1 MGSAG
6 STFQPFALRARST
19 IAAIL
24 VTFALVSALSAAL
37 SIWTTARSK
46 NGAAL
51 VEVAARQRTLAERYV
66 ADVQL
71 AHSGKSANPGRT
83 AGLLA
88 TSARALIDGGTVPAV
103 DGDDDEMDVP
113 AVSDP
118 VARAQLM
125 QEQRLVT
132 DLARTGSAFLAGRS
146 VTAVPLTAH
155 ETLETRDPVLRLRV
169 LAALTSNVALDAA
182 RTIAQ
187 RTDRNVTSSIRLQV
201 GLGLAGLAVSL
212 LLAWALIATTRRQT
226 AHFRTLVSSSTDL
239 VLVFGHGGCRYVS
252 QSVVSLV
259 GRPEATLYGEGFSD
273 VVHPDDRQAL
283 EAALESGETRELV
296 FRVATSSGEW
306 RHLEAHLTDLRRDRH
321 VHGILVNA
329 RDITERVELE
339 EELTRQARR
348 DSFGRQL
355 TEALEMADEEEGT
368 YDVVELAMA
377 QIAPESPAEL
387 LLSDSSRA
395 NLERVAVSP
404 VAGAA
409 GCPVQ
414 SPFSCVAVRRGSA
427 VVFDSSEA
435 LNACPKLRD
444 RPTGACSA
452 VCVPVSF
459 MGRSLGVLH
468 ATGAEHAPPDPEQA
482 SKLAALATQAG
493 ARIGTV
499 RAFERTQLQA
509 STDSLTGLVNRR
521 TLERHLRALAKQER
535 PFALALADLDHF
547 KKLNDRHGHEAGDRA
562 LRVFAQVAR
571 GALRDD
577 DTVARWGGE
586 EFMFVLPD
594 LDRHQS
600 VSVLERIRA
609 ILAESHSGGHPRF
622 TASFGVTD
630 STCAETLDELIR
642 LADLGLYAAK
652 EAGRDHVSVSE
663 SLPETP
669 ELTVVSETDSSGSGE
684 HQQKRRRRPAI
695 HEAAHEDDPQ
705 SGGLEI
711 R

>member
-1 MGSAG
+1 MTSTAA
-6 STFQPFALRARST
+6 TFQPFALRARGT

-24 VTFALVSALSAAL
+24 VTFALVSALSAAV

-66 ADVQL
+66 ADVEL
-71 AHSGKSANPGRT
+71 VRGGKAANPDRT
-83 AGLLA
+83 AALLA
-88 TSARALIDGGTVPAV
+88 ASVQALLAGGPVPAV

-113 AVSDP
+113 AVTDRA
-118 VARAQLM
+118 ARAQLM

-132 DLARTGSAFLAGRS
+132 DLARTGNALLEGRS
-146 VTAVPLTAH
+146 VESVPLTAH
-155 ETLETRDPVLRLRV
+155 ETLRTKDPVLRLRI
-169 LAALTSNVALDAA
+169 LAALTSNIALNAA

-187 RTDRNVTSSIRLQV
+187 RTDQNVTSSIRLQV
-201 GLGLAGLAVSL
+201 GLGLGGLVVSL

-239 VLVFGHGGCRYVS
+239 VLVFGRSACRYVS

-259 GRPEATLYGEGFSD
+259 GRPEAALYGDGFMQ

-283 EAALESGETRELV
+283 GAALDDGLTRELV
-296 FRVATSSGEW
+296 FRVGTSSGEW
-306 RHLEAHLTDLRRDRH
+306 RHLEAHLSDLRRDRH

-355 TEALEMADEEEGT
+355 TEALEMADEEEAT

-377 QIAPESPAEL
+377 QIAPGSPAEL

-395 NLERVAVSP
+395 NLERAAVSP

-468 ATGAEHAPPDPEQA
+468 ATGPEHAPPDPEQV
-482 SKLAALATQAG
+482 SKLATLATQAG

-521 TLERHLRALAKQER
+521 TLERQLRALVKQGR

-571 GALRDD
+571 SVLRDD
-577 DTVARWGGE
+577 DSVARWGGE

-594 LDRHQS
+594 LDRHQA
-600 VSVLERIRA
+600 VSVLERVRTN
-609 ILAESHSGGHPRF
+609 LAEAHSGGHPPF
-622 TASFGVTD
+622 TASYGVTD
-630 STCAETLDELIR
+630 SSRAEALLELIR

-652 EAGRDHVSVSE
+652 EAGRDRITISDA
-663 SLPETP
+663 LPEGP
-669 ELTVVSETDSSGSGE
+669 ELTVVPESTSPGNGE
-684 HQQKRRRRPAI
+684 PPQKRRRKPAI
-695 HEAAHEDDPQ
+695 QEAATEDEPQ
-705 SGGLEI
+705 AGGLEI

>member
-1 MGSAG
+1 VSSTGA
-6 STFQPFALRARST
+6 TFQPFALRARGT

-24 VTFALVSALSAAL
+24 VTFAFVAALSAAL
-37 SIWTTARSK
+37 SVWTTGRSR

-66 ADVQL
+66 SDVQL
-71 AHSGKSANPGRT
+71 MRSGKAANPRRT
-83 AGLLA
+83 ADLLA
-88 TSARALIDGGTVPAV
+88 ASVQALLEGGAVPAV

-118 VARAQLM
+118 IVRAQLM

-132 DLARTGSAFLAGRS
+132 DLARTGNALLAGRS

-155 ETLETRDPVLRLRV
+155 ETLETKDPVLRLRV
-169 LAALTSNVALDAA
+169 LAALTSNVALNAA
-182 RTIAQ
+182 RSIAG

-201 GLGLAGLAVSL
+201 GLGVGGLVVSL

-239 VLVFGHGGCRYVS
+239 VLVFGRGGCRYVS
-252 QSVVSLV
+252 ESVVALV
-259 GRPEATLYGEGFSD
+259 GRPEAALYRDGFFD
-273 VVHPDDRQAL
+273 VVHPDDRGDL
-283 EAALESGETRELV
+283 EAAVENAETRELV
-296 FRVATSSGEW
+296 FRVLASGGEW
-306 RHLEAHLTDLRRDRH
+306 RHLEAHLTKLRRDRQ
-321 VHGILVNA
+321 VQGILVNA
-329 RDITERVELE
+329 RDVSERVALE

-348 DSFGRQL
+348 DSFGRHL
-355 TEALEMADEEEGT
+355 TEALEMADEEETT

-377 QIAPESPAEL
+377 QIAPDSPAEL

-404 VAGAA
+404 VAGGA

-427 VVFDSSEA
+427 VVFDSSET

-444 RPTGACSA
+444 RPIGACSA

-468 ATGAEHAPPDPEQA
+468 ATGPEHAPPDPEQVA
-482 SKLAALATQAG
+482 KLTELATQTG

-521 TLERHLRALAKQER
+521 TLERQLRSLVKQRR

-547 KKLNDRHGHEAGDRA
+547 KKLNDSHGHDAGDRA
-562 LRVFAQVAR
+562 LRVFAQVAHA
-571 GALRDD
+571 ALRDD

-586 EFMFVLPD
+586 EFMFVCPD
-594 LDRHQS
+594 LDRHQT
-600 VSVLERIRA
+600 VSVLDRIRA
-609 ILAESHSGGHPRF
+609 ILAESHSGGHPLF

-630 STCAETLDELIR
+630 SSCAETIVELIR

-652 EAGRDHVSVSE
+652 EAGRDRIMVRDT
-663 SLPETP
+663 LPEVP
-669 ELTVVSETDSSGSGE
+669 DLTVVADSSSRDNGDPP
-684 HQQKRRRRPAI
+684 RRQRQWPAI
-695 HEAAHEDDPQ
+695 QEAAHDDDPLT
-705 SGGLEI
+705 GGLEI

>member
-1 MGSAG
+1 MQPSGGA
-6 STFQPFALRARST
+6 FQPFAFRARGT

-24 VTFALVSALSAAL
+24 ATLALVSALSAVL
-37 SIWTTARSK
+37 SIWTTGRSK

-66 ADVQL
+66 ADVEL
-71 AHSGKSANPGRT
+71 ARSGKAANPART
-83 AGLLA
+83 ASLLA
-88 TSARALIDGGTVPAV
+88 ASAHALLEGGGVPAV

-125 QEQRLVT
+125 QEQRLVV
-132 DLARTGSAFLAGRS
+132 DLSRTGSALLAGRN
-146 VTAVPLTAH
+146 VRGTPLTAH
-155 ETLETRDPVLRLRV
+155 EHIVTKDPVLRLRV
-169 LAALTSNVALDAA
+169 LAALTSNVALNAA

-201 GLGLAGLAVSL
+201 GLGLGGLVISL

-239 VLVFGHGGCRYVS
+239 VLVFGRGGCRYVS
-252 QSVVSLV
+252 QSVVSLI
-259 GRPEATLYGEGFSD
+259 GRPEAALFGQGFMQ

-283 EAALESGETRELV
+283 EAALEAGHTRELV
-296 FRVATSSGEW
+296 FRVGTSGGEW

-355 TEALEMADEEEGT
+355 TEALEMADEEEST

-377 QIAPESPAEL
+377 QISPEAPSEL

-395 NLERVAVSP
+395 NLERAAVSP

-414 SPFSCVAVRRGSA
+414 SPFSCVAVRRGTA

-468 ATGAEHAPPDPEQA
+468 TTGPEHAPPDAEQV
-482 SKLAALATQAG
+482 SKLATLATQAG

-521 TLERHLRALAKQER
+521 TLERQLRGLVKQGR
-535 PFALALADLDHF
+535 PFAVALADLDHF

-562 LRVFAQVAR
+562 LRAFAQVAR

-594 LDRHQS
+594 LDRHQT
-600 VSVLERIRA
+600 VSVLERIRT
-609 ILAESHSGGHPRF
+609 ILADTHTGGGHPPF

-630 STCAETLDELIR
+630 STRADTLDDLIR

-652 EAGRDHVSVSE
+652 EAGRDSITISE
-663 SLPETP
+663 TLPEAP
-669 ELTVVSETDSSGSGE
+669 DLTVVPEPAKGNGE
-684 HQQKRRRRPAI
+684 PARARRRRPAI
-695 HEAAHEDDPQ
+695 HEAAQEDDPQ
-705 SGGLEI
+705 ASGHEI